1 MSLETT
7 TKHEASESPVA
18 HEAILAALEETRS
31 ELAKAR
37 ADLQSTVR
45 TLAIDR
51 ALADAGATS
60 IAAAR
65 AKLGEIAEVEPAAA
79 VAALKAREP
88 ALFAPRP
95 RIVPGVSTS
104 SPRERDA
111 AATGPVRTAA
121 NRAAAG
127 DRRALLDYMRLRRAA
142 G

>member
-1 MSLETT
+1 MAAETT
-7 TKHEASESPVA
+7 TTHEASESPVA
-18 HEAILAALEETRS
+18 HEAILAALEETRR

-37 ADLQSTVR
+37 EDLQSTVR

-65 AKLGEIAEVEPAAA
+65 AKLGEGAEGEPAAA

-95 RIVPGVSTS
+95 RVVPGMSTS
-104 SPRERDA
+104 SPRGRDGA
-111 AATGPVRTAA
+111 AGNPARTAA
-121 NRAAAG
+121 ERAATG
-127 DRRALLDYMRLRRAA
+127 DRRALLDYMRLRRVRA
-142 G
+142 

>member
-1 MSLETT
+1 MSAETT
-7 TKHEASESPVA
+7 TTHEASESLVA

-51 ALADAGATS
+51 ALADAGAMS

-65 AKLGEIAEVEPAAA
+65 ARLGESAEGEPAAA

-104 SPRERDA
+104 SPRECDA

-127 DRRALLDYMRLRRAA
+127 DRRALLDYMRLRRVRA
-142 G
+142 